1 MMTNEA
7 LLPGTNYSEQIQ
19 EFFYSYTEPYVHRFA
34 GHTGEAAS
42 QAASNFVSPAV
53 SSTVQE
59 NTERFVKQVGEQLVK
74 EAIWRLVE
82 VGAKQLATKKGKT
95 GAVGKVASRFVP
107 YIGWALLAKDVYDL
121 QDFVRDEL
129 S

>member
-1 MMTNEA
+1 MSYES

-19 EFFYSYTEPYVHRFA
+19 ELFYGYSEPYVHRFA
-34 GHTGEAAS
+34 GHAGEAAG

-59 NTERFVKQVGEQLVK
+59 NAERFVKQVGEQLVK

-82 VGAKQLATKKGKT
+82 AGAKKLATKKGTT

-107 YIGWALLAKDVYDL
+107 YIGWALLAKDVYDV
-121 QDFVRDEL
+121 QDYVRKEL
-129 S
+129 I